1 MGYESGYP
9 GDQAPLAQAGYRR
22 AAMVHQPNSLDSVDG
37 EPLPFDPVPVRFDAG
52 ESNHSI
58 VLIRN
63 TINFLTLKKNHLT
76 NLCSLLLSDHDP
88 NLMHRVEEKNQYF

>member
-1 MGYESGYP
+1 MGCENIDSPILMNLELLTSFWQGPNLALLCPTVGYEGGYP

-52 ESNHSI
+52 G
-58 VLIRN
+58 
-63 TINFLTLKKNHLT
+63 
-76 NLCSLLLSDHDP
+76 
-88 NLMHRVEEKNQYF
+88 